1 MPPVKLALSYVSII
15 LIVDHRGAKFKQ
27 LRESIQHCQDD
38 RKENIILFL
47 LFYAFDA

>member
-1 MPPVKLALSYVSII
+1 MLPVKLDLSYVSII
-15 LIVDHRGAKFKQ
+15 LIVDHRGTKSKQ

>member
-1 MPPVKLALSYVSII
+1 MPPVKLDLSYV
-15 LIVDHRGAKFKQ
+15 LIVFNVDHRGAKSKQ